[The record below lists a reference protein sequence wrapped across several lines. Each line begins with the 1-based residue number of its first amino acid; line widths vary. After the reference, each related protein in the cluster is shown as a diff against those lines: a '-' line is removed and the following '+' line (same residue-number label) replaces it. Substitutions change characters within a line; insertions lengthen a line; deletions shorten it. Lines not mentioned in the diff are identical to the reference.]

1 MSSCLQVADHCCCPL
16 MSLLCSYYSLEDTSH
31 ESISRY
37 LSTLVERSLRDLE
50 GSCCIQIQE
59 VGRSAGPVLPA
70 V

>member
-1 MSSCLQVADHCCCPL
+1 MC
-16 MSLLCSYYSLEDTSH
+16 LLCSYYSLEDTSH

-50 GSCCIQIQE
+50 GSCCIHIQE

-70 V
+70 A